1 MCIAR
6 KTLRSFIIA
15 SASIAKQIGVRS
27 RYYNRIQNL
36 IDFTHCE
43 KYFKTSYL
51 SPSYLRRVQIPSNV
65 LRDINRVI
73 FSQSTQ
79 CASNKRHRSACSPL
93 SLCCFF
99 KTSRS
104 ISCESK
110 EEIIAKKVAI
120 DSCMAGN
127 ELL

>member
-1 MCIAR
+1 MCIVR
-6 KTLRSFIIA
+6 KTLRSFINA
-15 SASIAKQIGVRS
+15 FASIAKQIGVRS

-43 KYFKTSYL
+43 KYLKTSYL
-51 SPSYLRRVQIPSNV
+51 SPSYLRRVQIPSN
-65 LRDINRVI
+65 LLQDINRVI

-79 CASNKRHRSACSPL
+79 CASNQKHRSACSPL
-93 SLCCFF
+93 SLCCFL

-110 EEIIAKKVAI
+110 EEIIAKKIAI
-120 DSCMAGN
+120 DSCIPGN
-127 ELL
+127 KLL